1 MIAKMQKFYLC
12 IDLKTFYASVECV
25 ERGLDPFNTNLV
37 VADPTRGKGT
47 ICLAVTPKMKMLGVK
62 NRCRIFEIPPTIK
75 YIIATPRMKKYI
87 EYSAN
92 IYAIYLKYFAKE
104 DIHVYSIDEAF
115 MDATKYLK
123 MYNSTPIEL
132 AKKIMKDI
140 YITYGITATAGIGTN
155 MYLSKIALDITAKHN
170 SSNIGYL
177 DEEKYKKELWHHKPL
192 KDFWQVGNGIEKRL
206 NKMGILDMYDVAHTN
221 PKKLYKEF
229 GINAEYLID
238 HSWGKESCTIADIK
252 AYKSKTNS
260 ISNSQVLFEDY
271 SFEKARLV
279 LKEMIELGS
288 LRLIEN
294 NLVTDTVQLYIGY
307 SKDIIKATGGSKKI
321 KNHINTYSELIK
333 AFLEIYDKTTNKDVP
348 IRRIG
353 VNFENII
360 QADNIQLS
368 LFTDQ
373 EKLDKERKLELTMC
387 NIKNKLGKNSIVRG
401 MDLQEGA
408 TTILRNKL
416 IGGHNGG

>member
-353 VNFENII
+353 VNFENVI

-373 EKLDKERKLELTMC
+373 EKLDKEKKLELTMC